1 MSHHQCAICW
11 EECVENEE
19 ISIIETRCNHFFH
32 KECLDIWT
40 ANHNTC
46 PCCRTQLS
54 QENIHENIH
63 ENIQNNHIDIY
74 NINFLN
80 NMIIE
85 EYISNN
91 QNYNNIF
98 EYIENII
105 EYNNNNIIY
114 DNNIN
119 IVNLINH
126 LNNSNNI
133 INNENIIDNFNN
145 SENIVAINNIIH
157 NN

>member
-11 EECVENEE
+11 EECVESEE
-19 ISIIETRCNHFFH
+19 NSITETRCNHFFH

-54 QENIHENIH
+54 QENINET
-63 ENIQNNHIDIY
+63 IQNYENNYIDTY

-91 QNYNNIF
+91 QNYNN
-98 EYIENII
+98 
-105 EYNNNNIIY
+105 NNIIY
-114 DNNIN
+114 DDNIN
-119 IVNLINH
+119 IVNLINQ
-126 LNNSNNI
+126 LNNFNNI
-133 INNENIIDNFNN
+133 INNENIINNFNN